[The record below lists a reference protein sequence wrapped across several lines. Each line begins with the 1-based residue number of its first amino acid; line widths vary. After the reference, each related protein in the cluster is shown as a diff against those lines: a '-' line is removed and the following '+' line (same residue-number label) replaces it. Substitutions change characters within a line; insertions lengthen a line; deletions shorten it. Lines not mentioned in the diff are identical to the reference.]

1 MPRGKSGKAILPTVD
16 EVQSKE
22 KSKVEEAIEKVKR
35 KKVVKEESDDEEEVV
50 KEVVKEAIEPEK
62 KVQPPQPIEQPP
74 APTPTPAPVEKPK
87 RVYARK
93 PKAEP
98 KPRIYEEE
106 EDDDEPEFIIQ
117 RARPIPRQEQPQF
130 DPSIFTKQFE
140 ETQTKIQKFNE
151 QLEELKKQNQRQR
164 LFDYRDGLTVL
175 KNHSHQMKIKF

>member
-50 KEVVKEAIEPEK
+50 KEVVKEVIEPEK
-62 KVQPPQPIEQPP
+62 KVEAPKPVEQPP
-74 APTPTPAPVEKPK
+74 APAPVVEKPK

-117 RARPIPRQEQPQF
+117 RARPVVRQEPQF

>member
-35 KKVVKEESDDEEEVV
+35 KKVVKEESDDEEDVV

-62 KVQPPQPIEQPP
+62 KVEPPKPVEQP
-74 APTPTPAPVEKPK
+74 AQAPTPAPVEKPK

-106 EDDDEPEFIIQ
+106 EDDEEPEFIIQ
-117 RARPIPRQEQPQF
+117 RARPIVRQEPQF
-130 DPSIFTKQFE
+130 DPSVFTKQFQ
-140 ETQTKIQKFNE
+140 ETEVKIQKFNE

-164 LFDYRDGLTVL
+164 LFDYRDGLSLL

>member
-35 KKVVKEESDDEEEVV
+35 KKVVKEESDDEEDVV

-62 KVQPPQPIEQPP
+62 KVEPPKPVEPP
-74 APTPTPAPVEKPK
+74 PTPVPVPVEKPK

-106 EDDDEPEFIIQ
+106 EDDEEPEFIIQ
-117 RARPIPRQEQPQF
+117 RARPIVRQEPQF
-130 DPSIFTKQFE
+130 DPSVFTKQFQ
-140 ETQTKIQKFNE
+140 ETEVKIQKFNE

-164 LFDYRDGLTVL
+164 LFDYRDGLSLL

>member
-62 KVQPPQPIEQPP
+62 KVEPPKPVEQPAPP
-74 APTPTPAPVEKPK
+74 APAPVEKPK
-87 RVYARK
+87 RIYARK

-117 RARPIPRQEQPQF
+117 RARAQPQF

-164 LFDYRDGLTVL
+164 LFDYRDGLSLL
-175 KNHSHQMKIKF
+175 KTHSHQMKIKF